1 MGGGGNYDAASFLS
15 MSDPSVDNLVYWPP
29 ATMGGRVL
37 TTGMLPSLRDHM
49 SIVGDAAV
57 RGPTEMS
64 DDVVIGNLLHPST
77 LTLHSSL
84 STVFPLTFREGSTQ
98 DEQKLVFG
106 MEEPSGDRVLMLP
119 DMTGTVV
126 TTGNLPDVLEAV
138 TLIGDTVF
146 DGVVKFV
153 KEDVSFGAPDAKI
166 NLAIHSTLG
175 GRVPFKFEGRETD
188 GRTLSFSVEEPSG
201 QNVVSLPDVTGTVI
215 TTGNFPE
222 TVDNLKVLGNLD
234 MVGNVIMIGRKIS
247 IGHDELKTKL
257 AVNSIVT
264 GRFPLTFGHVS
275 DANPI
280 NETLAATTTFEI
292 IPPTGDNVI
301 TLPDTSGLMSGR
313 GPSPAPAF
321 FLTAREKAEYCWC

>member
-1 MGGGGNYDAASFLS
+1 
-15 MSDPSVDNLVYWPP
+15 
-29 ATMGGRVL
+29 
-37 TTGMLPSLRDHM
+37 
-49 SIVGDAAV
+49 
-57 RGPTEMS
+57 
-64 DDVVIGNLLHPST
+64 
-77 LTLHSSL
+77 
-84 STVFPLTFREGSTQ
+84 
-98 DEQKLVFG
+98 
-106 MEEPSGDRVLMLP
+106 
-119 DMTGTVV
+119 
-126 TTGNLPDVLEAV
+126 
-138 TLIGDTVF
+138 
-146 DGVVKFV
+146 
-153 KEDVSFGAPDAKI
+153 
-166 NLAIHSTLG
+166 
-175 GRVPFKFEGRETD
+175 
-188 GRTLSFSVEEPSG
+188 
-201 QNVVSLPDVTGTVI
+201 
-215 TTGNFPE
+215 
-222 TVDNLKVLGNLD
+222 